1 MVGTERFKK
10 EKMLSVTELE
20 LYQRVCELE
29 GISFIECNK
38 DILDLLKL
46 TYSNLTD
53 LREINK
59 NNVKKTDTNFI
70 ITIDNFKKIEHSLKT
85 LESKCDRNIHQFRK
99 DLEHR
104 HDLQVKAQVK
114 LISLEDSV
122 NDQLNR
128 QSNVII
134 LNYTISVICL
144 LVSFFKLFF

>member
-1 MVGTERFKK
+1 LVGTERFKK

>member
-1 MVGTERFKK
+1 
-10 EKMLSVTELE
+10 MLSVTELE